1 MRVGVVGLA
10 ALYWPVAMGNGFQGR
25 ADVQFLSAATL
36 GVDDALIQ
44 ATLGMSAAAYAER
57 YQITLYQDAAEMI
70 AREALDTV
78 VLISRHSEHAAW
90 VEKLAPLGVN
100 LFIPKT
106 FTTTLADAERI
117 VQVQQRT
124 GVKIAVGPSAR
135 FLPALVA
142 AKQAIDQ
149 GLIGQP
155 FALRICHHH
164 GVIDVFNQADW
175 YRDPSEGG
183 PELSLGW
190 YGIDLALHLMGDT
203 VKTVAAQYGNFT
215 SPDSPFMDCGR
226 IEMRMARG
234 GLASFDMYFCNR
246 IAYPSWQVEIVGP
259 QGVISVH
266 RVEGDSRKTVV
277 SLDNA
282 QGYHRLPLPAQ
293 TPHWETFW
301 VDEFI
306 HNQPLTLSAA
316 TAQAI
321 TAIALA
327 AREAARQGQVITV

>member
-1 MRVGVVGLA
+1 MRVGLVGLA

-25 ADVQFLSAATL
+25 AGVQFLSAATL

-57 YQITLYQDAAEMI
+57 YRITLYRDPAEMI

-78 VLISRHSEHAAW
+78 VLISRHSEHADW
-90 VEKLAPLGVN
+90 VERLAPLGVN
-100 LFIPKT
+100 IFIPKT
-106 FTTTLADAERI
+106 FTTTLADAERV
-117 VQVQQRT
+117 VQMQQRT
-124 GVKIAVGPSAR
+124 DVKIAVGPSAR
-135 FLPALVA
+135 FLPAMVA

-164 GVIDVFNQADW
+164 GTIDVFNQADW
-175 YRDPSEGG
+175 YREPGEGG

-190 YGIDLALHLMGDT
+190 YGIDLALHLMDDT

-234 GLASFDMYFCNR
+234 GMASFDMYFCNR
-246 IAYPSWQVEIVGP
+246 FAYPSWQVEIVGP
-259 QGVISVH
+259 QGVISLH
-266 RVEGDSRKTVV
+266 RVAGDSRKTVV
-277 SLDNA
+277 SLENA
-282 QGYHRLPLPAQ
+282 QGYTPLPLPSQ
-293 TPHWETFW
+293 TPDWELFW

-306 HNQPLTLSAA
+306 HNRELTLSAT
-316 TAQAI
+316 TAQTI
-321 TAIALA
+321 TTIALA
-327 AREAARQGQVITV
+327 ARESAAQGQVVTL